1 MIHGYKHLRS
11 FSSLLLV
18 LCMMFSSCVSQ
29 KEVVYFQPDI
39 IEGNVQNISQKH
51 VSRLQSGDILSI
63 MVSSLSPEASAM
75 FNPYQLQQATQQ
87 QTLQSTAPAAATGY
101 LINEEGYI
109 TLPLVGKVKLA
120 GLSSTEATELL
131 TKQLNKYLQQPTVNV
146 RILNFKISV
155 LGEVT
160 RPALYTIPN
169 EKITL
174 PEAIALAGDL
184 TIYGKRDNVQVIR
197 EVDGKRTFTRVDL
210 TRRELFNSPYYYLQ
224 ANDVVYVE
232 PTRSKVMS
240 SDRSIQLIPVVI
252 SALSLITVIVTNLT
266 R

>member
-1 MIHGYKHLRS
+1 M
-11 FSSLLLV
+11 
-18 LCMMFSSCVSQ
+18 SQ
-29 KEVVYFQPDI
+29 KEVIYFQADQS
-39 IEGNVQNISQKH
+39 GNETQTIAQKH
-51 VSRLQSGDILSI
+51 VSKLQPGDILSI

-75 FNPYQLQQATQQ
+75 FNPYLQANATTQQ
-87 QTLQSTAPAAATGY
+87 QTTQSTAPSPANGY
-101 LINEEGYI
+101 LINEEGFI
-109 TLPLVGKVKLA
+109 SLPLVGKVKLA
-120 GLSSTEATELL
+120 GLSTSEATDLV
-131 TKQLNKYLQQPTVNV
+131 TKHLDKYLQQPTVNI

-184 TIYGKRDNVQVIR
+184 TIYGKRNNVQVIR
-197 EVDGKRTFTRVDL
+197 EVDGKRVFSQVDL
-210 TRRELFNSPYYYLQ
+210 TERDLFNSPYYYLQ

-232 PTRSKVMS
+232 PTKSKVMS
-240 SDRSIQLIPVVI
+240 SDRTVQLIPVVL
-252 SALSLITVIVTNLT
+252 SGLSLLTVIVTSLT

>member
-75 FNPYQLQQATQQ
+75 FNPYQLAAQQ
-87 QTLQSTAPAAATGY
+87 QNTQAATLTAATGY

-109 TLPLVGKVKLA
+109 TLPLIEKVKLA

-184 TIYGKRDNVQVIR
+184 TIYGRRDNVQIIR
-197 EVDGKRTFTRVDL
+197 EVDGKRTFTRINL

-224 ANDVVYVE
+224 ANDVIYVE
-232 PTRSKVMS
+232 PTKSKVTS
-240 SDRSIQLIPVVI
+240 SDRTVQLIPIVLTG
-252 SALSLITVIVTNLT
+252 LSLLT
-266 R
+266 TIIFTIAR